1 MMKVI
6 LGKGKG
12 VVIKESGEDY
22 EVNEASNTGNRG
34 KLLFLD
40 ENDVETKT
48 EASTSKV
55 SPLVEGSNDS
65 IFGFSVPD
73 TNDHPSWS
81 FESMNVKVKK
91 FVGVMYHTDD
101 DASISEIE
109 GDLETWNDDN
119 DVLPQKDPVGW
130 QQDAYHED
138 DEAEETKKLFA
149 ELDQLL
155 EHRMWMMRRFQRLR
169 KRKRENEDESAS
181 GNVLFERPNKRKM
194 LNSIKKAMED
204 YGLGFRV

>member
-22 EVNEASNTGNRG
+22 EVNEASNIGNRG

-81 FESMNVKVKK
+81 FESMN
-91 FVGVMYHTDD
+91 
-101 DASISEIE
+101 
-109 GDLETWNDDN
+109 
-119 DVLPQKDPVGW
+119 DPVGW

-155 EHRMWMMRRFQRLR
+155 EHVAFLNDELR
-169 KRKRENEDESAS
+169 ETMVGVDAPIVAVDALVVPFDAPVIALE
-181 GNVLFERPNKRKM
+181 
-194 LNSIKKAMED
+194 
-204 YGLGFRV
+204 